1 MKADRIKKYKEMFD
15 RFNKGEITQEEWRKF
30 CFVLLGEVME
40 ENKDVFVR
48 LKNR

>member
-1 MKADRIKKYKEMFD
+1 MKEERIKRYKEMFEK
-15 RFNKGEITQEEWRKF
+15 FTSGKITQEEWQAF
-30 CFVLLGEVME
+30 CFVILGEVME